1 MAAGALGAGVMTAS
15 LQAAPL
21 GGARSLSAATG
32 ESSGLKR
39 VHWDA
44 DRYYYYYG
52 PAYYG
57 PYYYGPHYYGPHYY
71 GPHYYGSWRHRY

>member
-1 MAAGALGAGVMTAS
+1 MRGKHRLTMAAGMAAS

-21 GGARSLSAATG
+21 GGGHSLSAATG
-32 ESSGLKR
+32 EPSGLNR

-57 PYYYGPHYYGPHYY
+57 PYYYGPHYYG
-71 GPHYYGSWRHRY
+71 SWRHRY